1 MEVVQPDAQ
10 EYLAERRQCSLLSVI
25 DISEVI
31 GCVMRW
37 LVVSN
42 KIKSH
47 RRSSARAFVHRLT
60 YQHTKCVL
68 EALALCCFGVVGQR
82 RLCISCRRI
91 VRLQN
96 SMW

>member
-10 EYLAERRQCSLLSVI
+10 AYLAERHQCSLLSVI

-31 GCVMRW
+31 DCVMRW

-47 RRSSARAFVHRLT
+47 RSSSARAFIHRLT
-60 YQHTKCVL
+60 YQHTKCVQSACSKL
-68 EALALCCFGVVGQR
+68 
-82 RLCISCRRI
+82 
-91 VRLQN
+91 
-96 SMW
+96 